1 MSDEQEKTE
10 TQPAEPEQKTA
21 PSTAADA
28 EVVASENGNA
38 PATAV
43 ADDPIPADAD
53 TARKAAPA
61 ASPAKPG
68 RKAPT
73 EQGDSSPSLVGRL
86 TRLPGGMAS
95 GAASLLSRTAG
106 ATMDLGRAMLR
117 PERLEMMAESGRYL
131 RDMREVAGLTL
142 MELSEALDLEDK
154 TLLEAVERGAA
165 TLSFD
170 LILRSAALVAR
181 HDPVPYIMRMTRT
194 YNPTIWR
201 ILDDWGVGRL
211 SLQIERERQ
220 FINIFRRHDAA
231 RKLSDEGFA
240 HVLDFTRSAFDMAL
254 HFVAEQEGV
263 EDTELDVDGADDS
276 SAGRA

>member
-1 MSDEQEKTE
+1 MSDEQEPTATE
-10 TQPAEPEQKTA
+10 TAPAAAEEVAQ
-21 PSTAADA
+21 PSTAAAAEKDA
-28 EVVASENGNA
+28 A

-43 ADDPIPADAD
+43 DSDSAGAEDEAAQP
-53 TARKAAPA
+53 KAPA
-61 ASPAKPG
+61 GKKSPVES
-68 RKAPT
+68 AP
-73 EQGDSSPSLVGRL
+73 PSLVGML
-86 TRLPGGMAS
+86 TRIPGGMAS
-95 GAASLLSRTAG
+95 GAASILSRTAG
-106 ATMDLGRAMLR
+106 ATMEFGRAMLR
-117 PERLEMMAESGRYL
+117 PERLDMMAESGRYL

-154 TLLEAVERGAA
+154 TLLEAVERGTA

-181 HDPVPYIMRMTRT
+181 HDPVPYVMRMTRT

-240 HVLDFTRSAFDMAL
+240 HVLAFTRSAFDMAL

-263 EDTELDVDGADDS
+263 EDKEVDVDQDQDQPSGRGVDS
-276 SAGRA
+276 SKK